1 MNLRWLRARR
11 VVLASLALTAT
22 ACGGQAAPASRAT
35 IVQPKIAYANIGG
48 YLLAYECAGTGS
60 PTVILEAGYT
70 ASGISTYGPV
80 ILPALARRTRVCT
93 YDRAGDGLSDARP
106 ASVRPLTGA
115 TQARELHTLLQVI
128 HAGPPYV
135 LVGHSYGGMITR
147 EFAALYPHQVAGM
160 VLLDA
165 SSEPEV
171 AVYDRLHAGPWI
183 DGTVQPAPNQ
193 RIDIHATVR
202 QLERAPSLDRMP
214 LIVITAGILQDRWLK
229 TVPGWRPGPRPGS
242 PCCQRTRSTSWTAAS
257 GTSSRRWTRGSSS
270 PRPRPCWRPRPAGIP
285 SPPASKS
292 SAQTRPPNACA
303 AGSWASSGPDACP
316 SVAFTNVGRAA
327 GGDAAE
333 PCERLRQET
342 QGLRVKMI

>member
-1 MNLRWLRARR
+1 MNLRWLRAPR
-11 VVLASLALTAT
+11 VVLASLAVAAV

-35 IVQPKIAYANIGG
+35 VARPKIAYANIGG

-60 PTVILEAGYT
+60 PSVILEAGYT

-147 EFAALYPHQVAGM
+147 EFAALYRHKMAAM

-193 RIDIHATVR
+193 RINIGATVR
-202 QLERAPSLDRMP
+202 QLERAPSLGRMP
-214 LIVITAGILQDRWLK
+214 LIVVTPASCK
-229 TVPGWRPGPRPGS
+229 TGGWRPPPGWRRGRRLGS
-242 PCCQRTRSTSWTAAS
+242 PCCRPTRSMSWIAAS
-257 GTSSRRWTRGSSS
+257 ATSSRHWTR
-270 PRPRPCWRPRPAGIP
+270 
-285 SPPASKS
+285 
-292 SAQTRPPNACA
+292 
-303 AGSWASSGPDACP
+303 
-316 SVAFTNVGRAA
+316 
-327 GGDAAE
+327 
-333 PCERLRQET
+333 RL
-342 QGLRVKMI
+342 

>member
-1 MNLRWLRARR
+1 VAGWSDLVSLGSQRAWLA
-11 VVLASLALTAT
+11 VLAVLAAA
-22 ACGGQAAPASRAT
+22 ACGGAPPAGQAGQPGPAPAQAR
-35 IVQPKIAYANIGG
+35 YANIGG
-48 YLLAYECAGTGS
+48 YLLAYECAGTGH

-128 HAGPPYV
+128 GAGPPYV
-135 LVGHSYGGMITR
+135 LVGHSYGGMLTR
-147 EFAALYPHQVAGM
+147 EFAGLYRRQVAGM

-193 RIDIHATVR
+193 KINIHATVR
-202 QLERAPSLDRMP
+202 QLEQAPSLGRLP
-214 LIVITAGILQDRWLK
+214 LIVVTAGILQDHWLK
-229 TVPGWRPGPRPGS
+229 TVPELEAKA
-242 PCCQRTRSTSWTAAS
+242 QTRLATLSADSIHVIDRGVGHFLPSLDPQIVIAATRAVLAAAAS
-257 GTSSRRWTRGSSS
+257 GHLLA
-270 PRPRPCWRPRPAGIP
+270 PCPQVFR
-285 SPPASKS
+285 SL
-292 SAQTRPPNACA
+292 
-303 AGSWASSGPDACP
+303 
-316 SVAFTNVGRAA
+316 RAA
-327 GGDAAE
+327 E
-333 PCERLRQET
+333 CLRPGQLGQQRT
-342 QGLRVKMI
+342 

>member
-1 MNLRWLRARR
+1 MGLRSWR
-11 VVLASLALTAT
+11 VRLAGLAGLALAVAACADQAT
-22 ACGGQAAPASRAT
+22 SARPGSQAT
-35 IVQPKIAYANIGG
+35 TMQPKVAYANIGG

-70 ASGISTYGPV
+70 ASGISTYGPAV
-80 ILPALARRTRVCT
+80 LPALARRTRVCT

-115 TQARELHTLLQVI
+115 TQARELHTLLRVI
-128 HAGPPYV
+128 RAGPPYV

-147 EFAALYPHQVAGM
+147 EFAALYPGQVTGM
-160 VLLDA
+160 VLVDA

-202 QLERAPSLDRMP
+202 QLERAPSLGRMP

-229 TVPGWRPGPRPGS
+229 TVPRLEAR
-242 PCCQRTRSTSWTAAS
+242 
-257 GTSSRRWTRGSSS
+257 
-270 PRPRPCWRPRPAGIP
+270 
-285 SPPASKS
+285 
-292 SAQTRPPNACA
+292 AQTRLASLSAASIHVMDRGIGHLIPSLDPRIVIAATDAVLAAAANGHPLVPCSQVFRSVPA
-303 AGSWASSGPDACP
+303 AGC
-316 SVAFTNVGRAA
+316 
-327 GGDAAE
+327 
-333 PCERLRQET
+333 LRRGQLGQQRT
-342 QGLRVKMI
+342 

>member
-1 MNLRWLRARR
+1 VNLRWRQARR
-11 VVLASLALTAT
+11 AVLASLALVAT
-22 ACGGQAAPASRAT
+22 ACGSQAAPASRVT
-35 IVQPKIAYANIGG
+35 TPQPKVAYANIGG
-48 YLLAYECAGTGS
+48 YLLAYECAGAGS

-70 ASGISTYGPV
+70 ASGISSYGPV

-115 TQARELHTLLQVI
+115 TQARELHTLLQVV
-128 HAGPPYV
+128 HARPPYV

-147 EFAALYPHQVAGM
+147 EFAARYRHQVAGM

-183 DGTVQPAPNQ
+183 DGTVQPASNQ

-202 QLERAPSLDRMP
+202 QLERAPSLGRMP

-229 TVPGWRPGPRPGS
+229 TVPQLEARAQTRLALLSTDSIHVVDRGIGHLIPSLDPRIVIAAT
-242 PCCQRTRSTSWTAAS
+242 QAVLVAAAS
-257 GTSSRRWTRGSSS
+257 GRPLAPCPQVFRSDMAAQCLRREQLGQQRT
-270 PRPRPCWRPRPAGIP
+270 
-285 SPPASKS
+285 
-292 SAQTRPPNACA
+292 
-303 AGSWASSGPDACP
+303 
-316 SVAFTNVGRAA
+316 
-327 GGDAAE
+327 
-333 PCERLRQET
+333 
-342 QGLRVKMI
+342 

>member
-1 MNLRWLRARR
+1 MSLGSVRGWLA
-11 VVLASLALTAT
+11 VVAILAVAG
-22 ACGGQAAPASRAT
+22 CGGSARPARQPGQPAPERPAVR
-35 IVQPKIAYANIGG
+35 YADIGG
-48 YLLAYECAGTGS
+48 YRLAYECAGTGS

-80 ILPALARRTRVCT
+80 VVPALAQHTRVRT

-147 EFAALYPHQVAGM
+147 EFAALYRHQMAAM

-193 RIDIHATVR
+193 RINIGATVR
-202 QLERAPSLDRMP
+202 QLERAPSLGRMP
-214 LIVITAGILQDRWLK
+214 LVVVTAGILQDRWLK
-229 TVPGWRPGPRPGS
+229 TVPKLEAR
-242 PCCQRTRSTSWTAAS
+242 
-257 GTSSRRWTRGSSS
+257 
-270 PRPRPCWRPRPAGIP
+270 
-285 SPPASKS
+285 
-292 SAQTRPPNACA
+292 AQTRLA
-303 AGSWASSGPDACP
+303 ALSANSLPVLDS
-316 SVAFTNVGRAA
+316 
-327 GGDAAE
+327 
-333 PCERLRQET
+333 
-342 QGLRVKMI
+342 